1 MKNKELGRIGVLAG
15 GPSNERPISLESG
28 AAVLNALKDIGVE
41 AIFIDIKKE
50 LTKEDIKGLG
60 IDVAF
65 IALHGR
71 FGEDGTIQRMLED
84 CSIPYTGSGPLA
96 SGLALDKIASRELF
110 IKNGIDVPRY
120 IVLNKA
126 FDYTPACR
134 QAGIFKKI
142 TQVFNFPIV
151 VKPQFEG
158 SSIGISIVKDKSG
171 LPEAVN
177 IAFGYGDKILV
188 EEYIKGR
195 ELTVGILDDE
205 PLPVI
210 EILVKEQFYDFNA
223 KYQSSETEYIVP
235 AKIGESIYKRAQQTG
250 RLAHLALGCEIFS
263 RVDMMWDEERDRLV
277 VLEVN
282 SIPGFTSRSLLPKAA
297 AYAGINFTK
306 LCLKIVESAVSKNQ
320 KSNFKYQNDS
330 AKFKIFK
337 I

>member
-1 MKNKELGRIGVLAG
+1 MNIKDLGRIGVLAG
-15 GPSNERPISLESG
+15 GLSNERPISLESG
-28 AAVLNALKDIGVE
+28 TAVLNALKGIGVE
-41 AIFIDIKKE
+41 AVFIDIKKE
-50 LTKEDIKGLG
+50 LTKKDIKGLG

-71 FGEDGTIQRMLED
+71 FGEDGTIQRMLQD
-84 CSIPYTGSGPLA
+84 CGIPYTGSGPLA
-96 SGLALDKIASRELF
+96 SGLALDKIASRKLF

-120 IVLNKA
+120 IVLNKE
-126 FDYTPACR
+126 FDYTD
-134 QAGIFKKI
+134 FKKI

-158 SSIGISIVKDKSG
+158 SSIGISIVRDKNG
-171 LPEAVN
+171 LPEAIN
-177 IAFGYGDKILV
+177 TAFCYGDKILA

-235 AKIGESIYKRAQQTG
+235 AKIDEDIYKRTQQIG

-263 RVDMMWDEERDRLV
+263 RVDMMWDQERDRLV

-282 SIPGFTSRSLLPKAA
+282 SIPGFTSHSLLPKAA
-297 AYAGINFTK
+297 AYVNINFSQ
-306 LCLKIVESAVSKNQ
+306 LCLKIIEAAINKKERLITKHQISITK
-320 KSNFKYQNDS
+320 
-330 AKFKIFK
+330 
-337 I
+337 